1 MSHFSRPARP
11 HRFTVP
17 SRSEVAEHLR
27 ELIRNPATRE
37 ATAEWASEYIV
48 FDEPQLYPRVEDPV
62 VSEML
67 QRLSAVDLPSTDRRY
82 LYAETDFVAWL
93 EELLGR

>member
-1 MSHFSRPARP
+1 MSRPLRPARP

-17 SRSEVAEHLR
+17 SRAEIAERLR
-27 ELIRNPATRE
+27 ELIREPGARE
-37 ATAEWASEYIV
+37 ATADWATEYIIY
-48 FDEPQLYPRVEDPV
+48 DDRQIYPPVDDPV

-82 LYAETDFVAWL
+82 LYEDVDFVAWL
-93 EELLGR
+93 EELIDR